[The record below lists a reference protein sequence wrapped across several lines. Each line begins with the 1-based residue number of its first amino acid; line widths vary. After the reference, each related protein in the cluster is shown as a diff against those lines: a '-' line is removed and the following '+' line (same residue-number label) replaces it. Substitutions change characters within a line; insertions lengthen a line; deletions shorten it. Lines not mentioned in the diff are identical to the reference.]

1 MQNMV
6 SKAISMSMARMV
18 KMGRMASMDK
28 MEDVVGTGATLNR
41 KMAEMPINFFI
52 YDIFQIETV
61 A

>member
-1 MQNMV
+1 
-6 SKAISMSMARMV
+6 MSMARMV